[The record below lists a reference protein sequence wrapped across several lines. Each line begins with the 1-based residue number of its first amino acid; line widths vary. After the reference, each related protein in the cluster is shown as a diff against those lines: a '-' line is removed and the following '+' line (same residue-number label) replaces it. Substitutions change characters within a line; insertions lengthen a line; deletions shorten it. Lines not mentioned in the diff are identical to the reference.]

1 MGLMFSRRDFLKLGV
16 MTAAGSAFI
25 LKTNNDPIVTSSK
38 PGLVR
43 VAYSTLSVYSMPSDE
58 STILYQRF
66 RDEVV
71 HTYYE
76 VQSKYPP
83 GYNPKWYRVWGGYIH
98 SAHLQP
104 VQNILNDIVWEFPP
118 QGSLAQVTVPFTQS
132 EWKDP
137 LLGWQKIFRLYYG
150 SVHWVAGVISGP
162 DGYPWY
168 IIKDE
173 RLDNIEY
180 YARAEHF
187 RIIPPLEY
195 APTSIDVPE
204 TKKSIIVNINNQ
216 SLQALEYDK
225 VVFQTQ
231 ISSGMAGS
239 DTPDGSGSTD
249 TPRGEFNV
257 FSKMPSKH
265 MGSGELTSDI
275 EAYTLAGVPWTSFFV
290 EPTGVAFHGTYWHD
304 NFGNRMSHGCINMET
319 EEALRLF
326 RWCTPVFNGDKMEQ
340 TGYGTRVWV
349 V

>member
-1 MGLMFSRRDFLKLGV
+1 MGILFSRRDFLKLGV
-16 MTAAGSAFI
+16 MAASSSI
-25 LKTNNDPIVTSSK
+25 LLRSPNTEPIITSSK

-43 VAYSTLSVYSMPSDE
+43 VAFKSLSVYSMPSDE

-66 RDEVV
+66 RDEIV

-98 SAHLQP
+98 STHLQA
-104 VQNILNDIVWEFPP
+104 VRNILNDVVWNFPP
-118 QGSLAQVTVPFTQS
+118 QGSLGQVTVPFTQTM
-132 EWKDP
+132 WKDP
-137 LLGWQKIFRLYYG
+137 SSGWQKIYRLYYG
-150 SVHWVAGVISGP
+150 SVHWVAGVIAGP

-187 RIIPPLEY
+187 RVIPAGEY
-195 APTSIDVPE
+195 SPVSTDVPE
-204 TKKSIIVNINNQ
+204 TKKRIVVNIANQ
-216 SLQALEYDK
+216 TLQAFQYDK
-225 VVFQTQ
+225 EIYKTR
-231 ISSGMAGS
+231 ISSGMIGS
-239 DTPDGSGSTD
+239 NTPDGSGSTD
-249 TPRGEFNV
+249 TPRGEFNM

-275 EAYTLAGVPWTSFFV
+275 EAYTLPGVPWTSFFV
-290 EPTGVAFHGTYWHD
+290 ESTGVACHGTYWHD
-304 NFGNRMSHGCINMET
+304 NFGNRMSHGCINMKT
-319 EEALRLF
+319 AEALWLF
-326 RWCTPVFNGDKMEQ
+326 RWCTPVFNGDRMEQ
-340 TGYGTRVWV
+340 TGYGTRVSV